1 MTAIRPLPGTSV
13 QAIAVPARAASRP
26 QLGSPLTALSVAV
39 ATISNRMRLNI
50 FAHRDAPEPSQA
62 PALPQNG
69 TPAPAVQPKPSR
81 TYPADMVVWGFV
93 VRSGYDELDD
103 PWYHRGVTQHA
114 YLEGND
120 LVALCG
126 FRPPISGPRE
136 RRRPRLGLPSAAD
149 HPMCGMCARM
159 VTTPRPRVPVPVQPY
174 RPAVPVPV
182 ARGGAP
188 VSVAARLASPPQPAA
203 APAVAPGQPP
213 AVTSPWVRRYAGA
226 GDAQAP
232 ALQMPINHDSGLLS
246 RTTHTENVDR

>member
-13 QAIAVPARAASRP
+13 QAIAVPATGVASRP
-26 QLGSPLTALSVAV
+26 HLGSPLTAMSVAV

-50 FAHRDAPEPSQA
+50 FANRETPEPSQPPVA
-62 PALPQNG
+62 SQNS
-69 TPAPAVQPKPSR
+69 TPTPAVQPKPSR

-182 ARGGAP
+182 ARGATMAL
-188 VSVAARLASPPQPAA
+188 AARPAQPPQATA
-203 APAVAPGQPP
+203 GPAVAPAQPA

-226 GDAQAP
+226 PEPLPQS
-232 ALQMPINHDSGLLS
+232 LQVPVSHDSGLRS
-246 RTTHTENVDR
+246 RGLHTENVDR